1 MSPALTLAHRSAP
14 SRAACAALLAVLTL
28 GACAAAQ
35 QPRAQATAAQK
46 AACRQRADEVY
57 EKQNRGDVYRA
68 DNFAGGLRDTPYASQ
83 GMPVSPS
90 AGLSARFAR
99 DTLFD
104 DCLRNAS
111 GDVPDVSGEPTGTGS
126 PALGGASGAPGSGLW
141 HGTAL
146 RSLPGLSPPP

>member
-1 MSPALTLAHRSAP
+1 MSPVLHPTLRSPPRSAL
-14 SRAACAALLAVLTL
+14 SRAACAALLTLLAL
-28 GACAAAQ
+28 GACAAVQ
-35 QPRAQATAAQK
+35 QPRSQASAAQK

-68 DNFAGGLRDTPYASQ
+68 DNFAGGMRDTPYAAQ
-83 GMPVSPS
+83 GMPGSPN

-111 GDVPDVSGEPTGTGS
+111 GNLPDMSGEPTGTGS
-126 PALGGASGAPGSGLW
+126 PALGGVSGAPGSGL
-141 HGTAL
+141 
-146 RSLPGLSPPP
+146 